1 MFWICPFPEHS
12 FSEPKVGIFKNL
24 IFQLQ
29 VLFLILCQRKN
40 CVPAENCTGYYQA
53 IAYDL
58 DCIQK
63 HPTVCQ
69 VLRFLLLN
77 CFWNKKSKQER
88 YLWSQDI
95 VSQFWLRGLCSS
107 STLDTVY
114 KLRQDLS
121 QVIINH
127 HEMLHSECPKIRE
140 DVNLEVHQDGSFIG
154 LGLYLT
160 DHITVKK
167 IISEFFST
175 NHYTIRS
182 KWVVENSRFA
192 GVGAEVIQRSNLFFW
207 KL

>member
-1 MFWICPFPEHS
+1 MKPVNLQPLRYPGFWFRNQQDSLVGSNTILIEIL
-12 FSEPKVGIFKNL
+12 KVGIWGFWILQLLVPGHVLYMPISRKF
-24 IFQLQ
+24 IFWTKSWNIQKPHIPTASII
-29 VLFLILCQRKN
+29 FDIMSEKKK
-40 CVPAENCTGYYQA
+40 CVSAENCTGYYQA

-69 VLRFLLLN
+69 VLRCLLLN
-77 CFWNKKSKQER
+77 CFSNKKSKQER

-127 HEMLHSECPKIRE
+127 HEM
-140 DVNLEVHQDGSFIG
+140 
-154 LGLYLT
+154 
-160 DHITVKK
+160 
-167 IISEFFST
+167 
-175 NHYTIRS
+175 
-182 KWVVENSRFA
+182 
-192 GVGAEVIQRSNLFFW
+192 
-207 KL
+207 